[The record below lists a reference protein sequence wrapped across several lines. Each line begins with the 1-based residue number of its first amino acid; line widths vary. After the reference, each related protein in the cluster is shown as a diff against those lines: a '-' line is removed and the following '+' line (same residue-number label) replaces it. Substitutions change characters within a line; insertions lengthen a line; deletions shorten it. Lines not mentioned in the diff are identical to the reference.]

1 MWSISSTIDKTEQN
15 RTFSFWVVSI
25 VQSYYIHAV
34 EESYQSTVII
44 ANIYYSFHDSY
55 GGNKYILS
63 YRIVSY
69 RIVPCRIVPYRIVS
83 YLIKS
88 YRIVSYRTVSYRIVS
103 YRIVFVIE
111 THLFVCIVIK
121 RKSTHTHVSYQQ
133 KVIRLWE
140 EPMSMT
146 VNSHWMETEPVI
158 SQLWGLFSCSKI
170 QKDAWTFH
178 TFVWN
183 KPSIFCVYSI

>member
-1 MWSISSTIDKTEQN
+1 MILM
-15 RTFSFWVVSI
+15 
-25 VQSYYIHAV
+25 
-34 EESYQSTVII
+34 EEI
-44 ANIYYSFHDSY
+44 NIYY
-55 GGNKYILS
+55 L
-63 YRIVSY
+63 IVSY
-69 RIVPCRIVPYRIVS
+69 RILSYRVVSYRVVSYRIVS
-83 YLIKS
+83 YLILSNRIVS
-88 YRIVSYRTVSYRIVS
+88 YRIVSYRTVPYRIVS

-133 KVIRLWE
+133 KVIRQWE

-178 TFVWN
+178 TFLWN